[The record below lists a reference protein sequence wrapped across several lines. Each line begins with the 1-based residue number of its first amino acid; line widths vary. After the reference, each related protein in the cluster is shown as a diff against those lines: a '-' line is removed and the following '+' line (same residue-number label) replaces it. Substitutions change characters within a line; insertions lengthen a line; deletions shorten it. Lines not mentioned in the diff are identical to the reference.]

1 MARFVEIA
9 WTGVDAARLHPA
21 RSLATVAAVLAG
33 LLPYLI
39 GLAIS
44 RGVRDAAAESVR
56 EGADLYV
63 TGEQFGRPVPISTSA
78 TNHLTQIP
86 GVERVVPRIIG
97 RIELGKERVS
107 AVVVGVPPEEWPAG
121 LECVEGRLYTGGPRN
136 ELVIGSDLAR
146 RLNLTVGSLLP
157 PFYHSREGER
167 VSEVVGLFRSDT
179 APWASR
185 VIFTSFETAAR
196 IFDQSGMATD
206 LLVYCRPGYET
217 EVGRVIQR
225 DGIGE
230 SGPQPRVL
238 TRADAAALLDEG
250 PRRREGVFTLL
261 FALAIAVSVLVVLVT
276 SGFGLAGRR
285 RELGILKATGWQ
297 TDQLLLRSL
306 VESLVLAGLAAALAV
321 ILAAIW
327 LKAFNG
333 YWIAGIF
340 LAGVEADPG
349 FRVPSR
355 LMPLPALLATLI
367 AIVVVATGSLYATW
381 RAATASP
388 FEAMR

>member
-1 MARFVEIA
+1 MRRFVEIA

-63 TGEQFGRPVPISTSA
+63 TGERFGRPVPIPTSTA
-78 TNHLTQIP
+78 NHLTQIP
-86 GVERVVPRIIG
+86 GVERVVPRIVG
-97 RIELGKERVS
+97 RIELGKERVG

-196 IFDQSGMATD
+196 IFDQPGMATD
-206 LLVYCRPGYET
+206 LLIYCRPGYEA

-230 SGPQPRVL
+230 SGQPRVM
-238 TRADAAALLDEG
+238 TRGDAAALLKEG

-297 TDQLLLRSL
+297 TDELLLRSL
-306 VESLVLAGLAAALAV
+306 VESLILAGLAAALAI
-321 ILAAIW
+321 ILSAIW

-333 YWIAGIF
+333 YWVAGIF
-340 LAGVEADPG
+340 LAGAEADPG

>member
-1 MARFVEIA
+1 MRRLVEIA

-21 RSLATVAAVLAG
+21 RSVATVAAVVSA
-33 LLPYLI
+33 LLPYLL

-44 RGVRDAAAESVR
+44 RGVRDAAADAVHH
-56 EGADLYV
+56 GADLYV
-63 TGEQFGRPVPISTSA
+63 TGEQFGRPVPVPTTA
-78 TNHLTQIP
+78 AKHLAQIP
-86 GVERVVPRIIG
+86 GVERVVPRIVG
-97 RIELGKERVS
+97 RIGLGKERVS
-107 AVVVGVPPEEWPAG
+107 AVVVGVPPEEWPAS

-136 ELVIGSDLAR
+136 ELVMGSDLAR

-167 VSEVVGLFRSDT
+167 VSEVVGLFRSDS

-196 IFDQSGMATD
+196 IFDQPGLATD
-206 LLVYCRPGYET
+206 LLVYCRPGYEN
-217 EVGRVIQR
+217 EVARVIQR

-238 TRADAAALLDEG
+238 AREDAAALLDEG
-250 PRRREGVFTLL
+250 PRRREGIFTLL
-261 FALAIAVSVLVVLVT
+261 FTLAIAVSVLVVLVT
-276 SGFGLAGRR
+276 SGFGLAARR

-306 VESLVLAGLAAALAV
+306 VESLVLAGLAAAISIFV
-321 ILAAIW
+321 AAIW
-327 LKAFNG
+327 LKGFNG
-333 YWIAGIF
+333 YWV
-340 LAGVEADPG
+340 AGVFLGGVEPDPG
-349 FRVPSR
+349 FRIPSR
-355 LMPLPALLATLI
+355 LTPLPALLATLI
-367 AIVVVATGSLYATW
+367 AVVVVATGSLYATW
-381 RAATASP
+381 RAATSSP